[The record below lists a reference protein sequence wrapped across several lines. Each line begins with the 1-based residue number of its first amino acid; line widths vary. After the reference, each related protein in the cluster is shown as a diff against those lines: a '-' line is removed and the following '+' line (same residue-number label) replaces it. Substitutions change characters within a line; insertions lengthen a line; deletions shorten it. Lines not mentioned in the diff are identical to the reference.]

1 MWPIEQVLDHTVSFS
16 VLESQEIIPRC
27 LCNREKND
35 SERKEHGR
43 TGRQNRPVID
53 CKIDKEKVSTI
64 ALALEMSLYVDH
76 CPSATEFRAF
86 LNPLKMEELGV
97 EDGDLVQVATRS
109 KSKFVICM
117 RASASVPSDRVAL
130 SRPLRLNLG
139 LFLGDLV
146 KVGKVVKLPAA
157 ENVVFAA
164 ISDTV
169 NDLDGSLV
177 DILLQSKVN
186 FRGLVART
194 GLVIPIFAL
203 NRVIEFKIVSVK
215 PEGLVVVKTPNVIEC
230 KETRI
235 PRDDTPRFDGVCYDD
250 IGGLK
255 IGMIRQAVELKES
268 TTFMVTGPSGCGKTF
283 LANAI
288 RNETNSYFVYMRGM
302 QLFTMDEDLV
312 IGKLEELTE
321 TLIENAPSIL
331 FFDDFDVA
339 ASEQV
344 NDDETIDDR
353 LSNALFAMLQRLKK
367 AERVI
372 VICTMREKVPKRF
385 YMQTCHIN
393 IGLPNYEQRLSIL
406 KAITRKGILQ
416 SDAVLAK
423 IAKSSEKKTAS
434 ELKRIVERDYF
445 NVILGMEKETGKKV
459 KVCQLELLVVKNNPE
474 EKPPEDED
482 EAAAQRDLMTFKSR
496 DDLAFVSHGEGEE
509 EEEDQEQRR
518 KSRHR
523 HRHGKSRRRRHYS
536 RRRSRRNYSSESSD
550 QEEDIPRRKKSR
562 KRRESS
568 SEDSSDDEYDAKA
581 RKSNQKRRKERVSDE
596 DDRRS
601 PKRLENDSES
611 ESDDEERVRKNRR
624 SGFDANRKRKQESE
638 DSDEI
643 QRRKE
648 DSDSEP
654 EYEERPRQQKPLKET
669 KTVRS
674 SEDSDDSSEET
685 SSLYGRK
692 KKPQKT
698 QKFGDPFGSDVKRA
712 GTFPS
717 RKAVAD
723 PPRKEKPSKETPAR
737 VNPFAKRAPAK
748 GKPKLAVESDYE
760 EDEPPKNP
768 QPQTDSSSSG
778 DDGDIR
784 VSEF

>member
-1 MWPIEQVLDHTVSFS
+1 
-16 VLESQEIIPRC
+16 
-27 LCNREKND
+27 
-35 SERKEHGR
+35 
-43 TGRQNRPVID
+43 
-53 CKIDKEKVSTI
+53 
-64 ALALEMSLYVDH
+64 MSLYVDH

-194 GLVIPIFAL
+194 GLVIPVFAL

-235 PRDDTPRFDGVCYDD
+235 PRDDTLRFDGVCYDD

-339 ASEQV
+339 ATEQV

-353 LSNALFAMLQRLKK
+353 LSNALFAMLQKLKK
-367 AERVI
+367 AERVV

-459 KVCQLELLVVKNNPE
+459 KLCQLELFVVKNNPE
-474 EKPPEDED
+474 EKPEDED
-482 EAAAQRDLMTFKSR
+482 GAAAQRDLMTFKSR
-496 DDLAFVSHGEGEE
+496 DNLVLGSHGEGEEE

-550 QEEDIPRRKKSR
+550 QDEDIPRRKKSR
-562 KRRESS
+562 RHRESS
-568 SEDSSDDEYDAKA
+568 SEDSSDDEYDVKS
-581 RKSNQKRRKERVSDE
+581 RKSNQRKRKERASDE
-596 DDRRS
+596 DDQRKSRS
-601 PKRLENDSES
+601 PKRLQNDSES
-611 ESDDEERVRKNRR
+611 QSDDEERVQKSRR
-624 SGFDANRKRKQESE
+624 GGFDAVRKRKQESE
-638 DSDEI
+638 DSDET
-643 QRRKE
+643 QPRFND

-654 EYEERPRQQKPLKET
+654 EYEERARQT
-669 KTVRS
+669 KAVRKAPE

-717 RKAVAD
+717 RKTVAD

-760 EDEPPKNP
+760 EDEPPKHP
-768 QPQTDSSSSG
+768 QPETDSSSSG